1 MSGYQSA
8 KNVLTIG
15 ATDRTG
21 VVTSFSSRGPVK
33 DGRTK
38 PELMADG
45 LFTISTVPTPDDGYG
60 PQQGT
65 SMAAP
70 AVAGGL
76 ALLYEKYRLQNSGA
90 NPKNGLMKAL
100 ICNGGADLGNT
111 GPDYTYGFGWMN
123 LLRSVDMLSNNHY
136 YISTIN
142 NGGNN
147 PHSISVPANT
157 AQLKVTLYWND
168 PAAAVFA
175 SQALVNDLDLEI
187 TSPSTVL
194 PYKLDTI
201 PANVNNDASQA
212 ADHINNIEQ
221 IVINNPANTTYT
233 VNVKGTAVASGPQEY
248 FVVYDIIPIETKIVY
263 PIGNETLVP
272 GETETIQ
279 WESYGGP
286 ANTFLVEYF
295 ERKKLDIR
303 SMQQLLQ
310 MFGGLIG

>member
-1 MSGYQSA
+1 MVEIIHIQ
-8 KNVLTIG
+8 L
-15 ATDRTG
+15 
-21 VVTSFSSRGPVK
+21 
-33 DGRTK
+33 
-38 PELMADG
+38 
-45 LFTISTVPTPDDGYG
+45 
-60 PQQGT
+60 
-65 SMAAP
+65 
-70 AVAGGL
+70 
-76 ALLYEKYRLQNSGA
+76 
-90 NPKNGLMKAL
+90 
-100 ICNGGADLGNT
+100 
-111 GPDYTYGFGWMN
+111 
-123 LLRSVDMLSNNHY
+123 
-136 YISTIN
+136 
-142 NGGNN
+142 
-147 PHSISVPANT
+147 SVPANT

-201 PANVNNDASQA
+201 PANVNNSATQA

-221 IVINNPANTTYT
+221 IVIDNPTNATYT
-233 VNVKGTAVASGPQEY
+233 VNIKGTSVASGPQEY

-286 ANTFLVEYF
+286 ANTFSVEYSIDNGASW
-295 ERKKLDIR
+295 KL

-310 MFGGLIG
+310 MFVGLIG